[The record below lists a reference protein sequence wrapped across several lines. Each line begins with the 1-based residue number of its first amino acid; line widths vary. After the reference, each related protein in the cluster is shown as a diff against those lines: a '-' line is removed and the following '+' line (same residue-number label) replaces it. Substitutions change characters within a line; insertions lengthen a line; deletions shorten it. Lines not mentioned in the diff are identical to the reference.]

1 MHSYL
6 DKIGKRFRFDWIYR
20 RVDYHFAPGGRYA
33 VLGPN
38 GSGKSTLLRAL
49 CGHLTPTEG
58 TVRWEHA
65 GRQIARDDIFRHV
78 AYAAPYVEL
87 MEELTLTELL
97 DFQRRFVDFHPAL
110 PDTAALIDRMELRPA
125 RRREV
130 RFFSSGMKQ
139 RVKLA
144 LAVCSRR
151 PLLILD
157 EPTTNLDA
165 AATQWYLDLVR
176 EFGAD
181 RTIVV
186 ASNVPTDYSFC
197 DRSLNILDYK
207 PVPKRRR
214 APKTS

>member
-1 MHSYL
+1 MNIFL
-6 DKIGKRFRFDWIYR
+6 DNIGKRFRYDWIYR
-20 RVDYHFAPGGRYA
+20 RVNFEFTAGGRYA

-38 GSGKSTLLRAL
+38 GSGKSTLLRVL

-58 TVRWEHA
+58 TVRWDR
-65 GRQIARDDIFRHV
+65 GKMPVARDDVFRQV

-97 DFQRRFVDFHPAL
+97 DFQRRFVEFPSSL
-110 PDTAALIDRMELRPA
+110 PDSAALIERMDLRAA
-125 RRREV
+125 RKREV

-144 LAVCSRR
+144 LAICSRR
-151 PLLILD
+151 PLLVLD

-165 AATQWYLDLVR
+165 NATQWYLDLIA
-176 EFGAD
+176 EFGTH

-197 DRSLNILDYK
+197 DQSLNILDYK
-207 PVPKRRR
+207 PVRRR
-214 APKTS
+214 P